1 MLDVITKE
9 EFQIWRGTP
18 LTQKMFKY
26 FSDRAEFIKTA
37 WVNGEF
43 PSDQVGEAMV
53 EARAMIDLTTLEYS
67 DILKFYNIEE
77 IEEKNAEQLRNNSN

>member
-26 FSDRAEFIKTA
+26 CSDRAEFIKTA
-37 WVNGEF
+37 WVSRKKRTIKKIN
-43 PSDQVGEAMV
+43 
-53 EARAMIDLTTLEYS
+53 
-67 DILKFYNIEE
+67 K
-77 IEEKNAEQLRNNSN
+77 